1 MPSRFTILGILAF
14 WLFTSGWL
22 FYRDIW
28 PGLRPGEA
36 PPFVIDLA
44 DEASARASHIRWK
57 VFKNG
62 MDKGY
67 AVTSVQNNPAEDM
80 YELHCEFKFFTHKG
94 EMQLEPDQIIAS
106 MYGVSPEGDL
116 RRVRVSLVFKDVPK
130 KGASTEIFRG
140 EIRGN
145 VANQRFKPHV
155 YVEMPTKF
163 DFELQEAMLTTHG
176 SVLNPLQPLNRLAH
190 IRPGQRWHMTLMDP
204 LAAVF
209 KAQPFLKPFQKL
221 TPEISWLDAEVR
233 PKPEILMWGRDTPAP
248 VPCLVIDYRGDQ
260 VVGQTWVRA
269 DDFLVLKQELDRQG
283 EVLTLVRE

>member
-14 WLFTSGWL
+14 WLLTSGWL

-106 MYGVSPEGDL
+106 MYGVSPDGDL
-116 RRVRVSLVFKDVPK
+116 RQMRVSLTFKDVPK
-130 KGASTEIFRG
+130 KGPSSVILHG
-140 EIRGN
+140 EIRGK
-145 VANQRFKPHV
+145 VENQRFKPQLQIH
-155 YVEMPTKF
+155 EPKIIKDPM
-163 DFELQEAMLTTHG
+163 ELDEAQLSSHG
-176 SVLNPLQPLNRLAH
+176 SILNPLQPLNRLAH
-190 IRPGQRWHMTLMDP
+190 VRPGQRWRLTLMDP

-209 KAQPFLKPFQKL
+209 KAQPF
-221 TPEISWLDAEVR
+221 
-233 PKPEILMWGRDTPAP
+233 
-248 VPCLVIDYRGDQ
+248 
-260 VVGQTWVRA
+260 
-269 DDFLVLKQELDRQG
+269 
-283 EVLTLVRE
+283 